1 MVVWRKFG
9 DMQKRSFTGFVIKT
23 GGSTAA
29 TVYVSCLISGREPIH
44 LDGGGIVADCASD
57 LSRRRRLKR

>member
-1 MVVWRKFG
+1 
-9 DMQKRSFTGFVIKT
+9 MQKRSFTGFVIKT

-29 TVYVSCLISGREPIH
+29 TVYVSCLISEREPIH